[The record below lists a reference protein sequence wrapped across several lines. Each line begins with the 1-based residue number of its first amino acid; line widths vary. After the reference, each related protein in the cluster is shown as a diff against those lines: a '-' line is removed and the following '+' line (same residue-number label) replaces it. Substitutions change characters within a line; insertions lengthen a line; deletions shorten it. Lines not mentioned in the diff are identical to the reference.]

1 MKADMRKMRVI
12 FHKTGAFPVA
22 KRALH
27 RYNCFCAFRVY
38 CMQQRNPA
46 RKCMVARHALK
57 INGYEKQN
65 CMVGIGQSEPV
76 MMGFP
81 KKKRRRG
88 SSVVITL
95 SSARQFNNEEKLAF
109 AAQVL
114 TRLETEL
121 TAMEEKGDA

>member
-1 MKADMRKMRVI
+1 M
-12 FHKTGAFPVA
+12 
-22 KRALH
+22 
-27 RYNCFCAFRVY
+27 
-38 CMQQRNPA
+38 
-46 RKCMVARHALK
+46 K

-95 SSARQFNNEEKLAF
+95 SSARQFDNEEKLAF

>member
-1 MKADMRKMRVI
+1 M
-12 FHKTGAFPVA
+12 
-22 KRALH
+22 
-27 RYNCFCAFRVY
+27 
-38 CMQQRNPA
+38 
-46 RKCMVARHALK
+46 K

-65 CMVGIGQSEPV
+65 CMVGIGQSEPAV
-76 MMGFP
+76 MGFP

-121 TAMEEKGDA
+121 TAITEQGDA

>member
-1 MKADMRKMRVI
+1 
-12 FHKTGAFPVA
+12 
-22 KRALH
+22 
-27 RYNCFCAFRVY
+27 
-38 CMQQRNPA
+38 
-46 RKCMVARHALK
+46 MVTRHALK

-65 CMVGIGQSEPV
+65 CMVGIGQSEPAV
-76 MMGFP
+76 MGFP

-121 TAMEEKGDA
+121 TAIKEQGDA